1 MDHELTS
8 RIIQLRKRIE
18 QAEAEIIAQNEAI
31 AALELRGR
39 DSRQARAI
47 RAQLWISQE
56 TDRAE
61 LERLAEGND

>member
-1 MDHELTS
+1 MDDELTS

-61 LERLAEGND
+61 LERLAEGDD

>member
-1 MDHELTS
+1 MDDELTS